1 MKSSSIPL
9 SIVLAMTTSAT
20 VAQLRNE
27 NLLTTIPDGY
37 KTDFQD
43 KTSDML
49 ISEMVPVDQSVTNWT
64 EMVTVQIFY
73 ALKATPAQFKIG
85 IDKEGT
91 RLCPGSSSQPIAQGS
106 ENGYPTM
113 VWYQICPLNK
123 ATGKPEFTWFKAIEG
138 NDSFYVVQVALKARP
153 PQDVITR
160 WMDYLKRVRV
170 CDTRLPDRA
179 CPAEAVPR

>member
-49 ISEMVPVDQSVTNWT
+49 ISEMVPVDQ
-64 EMVTVQIFY
+64 
-73 ALKATPAQFKIG
+73 A
-85 IDKEGT
+85 
-91 RLCPGSSSQPIAQGS
+91 
-106 ENGYPTM
+106 
-113 VWYQICPLNK
+113 
-123 ATGKPEFTWFKAIEG
+123 
-138 NDSFYVVQVALKARP
+138 
-153 PQDVITR
+153 
-160 WMDYLKRVRV
+160 
-170 CDTRLPDRA
+170 
-179 CPAEAVPR
+179 

>member
-1 MKSSSIPL
+1 
-9 SIVLAMTTSAT
+9 MTTSAT
-20 VAQLRNE
+20 MAQLRNE

-153 PQDVITR
+153 PQDV
-160 WMDYLKRVRV
+160 KKGARVRYASAGQTLSSRGGAALADV
-170 CDTRLPDRA
+170 L
-179 CPAEAVPR
+179 